1 MVIPGDND
9 TSIVIIDQNN
19 YVKKMQKLIDKEIK
33 GGVYAST
40 LKHTLQDLKRFQD
53 FFKFYH

>member
-1 MVIPGDND
+1 M
-9 TSIVIIDQNN
+9 DQNN
-19 YVKKMQKLIDKEIK
+19 YVKKMQKLIGKEIK
-33 GGVYAST
+33 DGVYAST

>member
-9 TSIVIIDQNN
+9 TSIVIMDQNN

-33 GGVYAST
+33 DGVYAST
-40 LKHTLQDLKRFQD
+40 LNHILQDLKRFQD
-53 FFKFYH
+53 FFKFCH